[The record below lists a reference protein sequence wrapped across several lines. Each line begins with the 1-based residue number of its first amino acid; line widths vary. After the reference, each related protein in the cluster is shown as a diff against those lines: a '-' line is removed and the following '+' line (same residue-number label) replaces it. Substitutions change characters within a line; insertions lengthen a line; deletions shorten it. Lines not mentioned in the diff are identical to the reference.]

1 MSTDDVTI
9 SLANLDDPGH
19 CAAIVDLVD
28 AYAREPQGGGK
39 SLPDEV
45 KNRMAAT
52 IRELPTAFV
61 MLAWEG
67 SLPVGLAVCFRGL
80 STFASAPLV
89 NVHDLSVRE
98 SHRGR
103 GIGSMLL
110 AAVERHAAGQG
121 CCKVTL
127 EVREANPQA
136 EALYRRLGYG
146 NPDNF
151 ATRFLDKKLK

>member
-1 MSTDDVTI
+1 MSAAITT
-9 SLANLDDPGH
+9 SLANLGDQGH
-19 CAAIVDLVD
+19 CAAIVELVD

-39 SLPDEV
+39 PLPEFV
-45 KNRMAAT
+45 KSRMAAT

-67 SLPVGLAVCFRGL
+67 NTAVGLAVCFQGL
-80 STFASAPLV
+80 STFCAAPLV

-103 GIGSMLL
+103 GIGTQLL
-110 AAVERHAAGQG
+110 SAVERHARELG

-151 ATRFLDKKLK
+151 ATRFLDKVLG